1 MTSSEEFS
9 PSYDH
14 QAKLS
19 LLIAGDGDFQVISG
33 IKWEYLE
40 IPFYDCCI
48 ILRKKNK
55 LTQAKLGEK
64 LNYSDKA
71 VSKWEKGESLPPI
84 DVFYKISRLYN
95 VSIDSIVGEERIKP
109 REIETADLRKRYLH
123 ITLLSILAVWAV
135 ALILF
140 VAFDIFAGV
149 STWMCF
155 AWAVPASAIVGIVF
169 DTIWNRCKF
178 MFWLVSLLV
187 WSALLCLALQLM
199 SFNIW
204 KILLIGIPLQIA
216 IIIWSRMVKK

>member
-1 MTSSEEFS
+1 MENSNLNLTIGKNL
-9 PSYDH
+9 
-14 QAKLS
+14 Q
-19 LLIAGDGDFQVISG
+19 
-33 IKWEYLE
+33 
-40 IPFYDCCI
+40 

-109 REIETADLRKRYLH
+109 HVIETADLRKRYLH
-123 ITLLSILAVWAV
+123 ITLLSVLAVWAV

-155 AWAVPASAIVGIVF
+155 AWSVPASAIVGIVF
-169 DTIWNRCKF
+169 DTIWNKCKV